1 MNCSGMS
8 QPSDLIEVI
17 LNPASGGGAGSGFR
31 APLER
36 RLSERGIRFDLHLTE
51 GPGHATELAY
61 GAARDGIE
69 KILAVGGDGTVH
81 EVANGILRADRPT
94 PALAVLPVGTGN
106 DFFRMVGPLKDPE
119 TALDLLQAG
128 TALTFDVGRV
138 QLRTGPRF
146 FVNLLGVGIDV
157 EILRRRGRF
166 RRLGGLPQYL
176 AALASTLP
184 TYRPVPFRVSF
195 RTGGSTGRVQV
206 VEERTILAAV
216 TVGPSVGGGFLL
228 NPDATPFDGL
238 LDLFFV
244 KALGILKIARYI
256 PRVLRGSG
264 LDVPEVLQRTVTGA
278 VIERSDGEPFFFE
291 MDGECMPCPESR
303 LEIDV
308 CPGRLTVLGPSRL
321 AS

>member
-1 MNCSGMS
+1 MRQASN
-8 QPSDLIEVI
+8 PVRVI
-17 LNPASGGGAGSGFR
+17 LNPASSGGAGSGVR
-31 APLER
+31 IPLER
-36 RLSERGIRFDLHLTE
+36 RLSERGITFDLSLTE
-51 GPGHATELAY
+51 GPGHATELAHR
-61 GAARDGIE
+61 AAREGIE
-69 KILAVGGDGTVH
+69 KILVVGGDGTIH
-81 EVANGILRADRPT
+81 EVANGLLVAEKPT
-94 PALAVLPVGTGN
+94 PALAVFPVGTGN
-106 DFFRMVGPLKDPE
+106 DFFRMVGPLKDLE
-119 TALDLLQAG
+119 MSLDLLQAG
-128 TALTFDVGRV
+128 KIRAFDVGRV
-138 QLRTGPRF
+138 RLRAGPRF

-195 RTGGSTGRVQV
+195 KTGERPGIAQV
-206 VEERTILAAV
+206 IEERTILTAV

-256 PRVLRGSG
+256 PRVLRGSR
-264 LDVPEVLQRTVTGA
+264 LEVPEVLQRTITGA
-278 VIERSDGEPFFFE
+278 VIERSDGKPFSLE
-291 MDGECMPCPESR
+291 MDGECLPDPESS

-308 CPGRLTVLGPSRL
+308 CPGTLPVLVPARL